1 MGVNFC
7 WTLPLIG
14 SEVYMYTVGRGR
26 ELMTVILLEATS
38 YVHKKLI
45 HPSVYVHSPR
55 CDVSGGGR
63 GGGGEVLQSSFFFLI
78 WHYNKK

>member
-38 YVHKKLI
+38 YVHIKKLI

-63 GGGGEVLQSSFFFLI
+63 GGRGSASVLLLLLDLAL
-78 WHYNKK
+78 